1 MDDETACQTVNE
13 QRMIDRALWDSAIEL
28 QGFLEACQYQFC
40 FIGGIA
46 YQRWGEPRVTD
57 DMDVTV
63 ITGFGNERPVIQ
75 AVLRRYQ
82 ARVSDASG
90 FALQTRV
97 LLIQDIAGFGIDMSL
112 GALPFEER
120 VVKRSS
126 LWGVQG
132 LGHIRTCSAEDLVVL
147 KAFASRPQDW
157 IDVEKVIIR
166 QGQRLNRPLI
176 IEELT
181 PLAELKEDP
190 EILEHLQSLLL
201 KHP

>member
-1 MDDETACQTVNE
+1 
-13 QRMIDRALWDSAIEL
+13 MIDRALWHSAVEL
-28 QGFLEACQYQFC
+28 QGFLESCRYPFC

-63 ITGFGNERPVIQ
+63 VTGFGNETPIIQ
-75 AVLRRYQ
+75 TVLKRYQ
-82 ARVSDASG
+82 ARISDAAG

-97 LLIQDIAGFGIDMSL
+97 LLLQDIAGFGIDMSL

-120 VVKRSS
+120 IVSRSS

-132 LGHIRTCSAEDLVVL
+132 IGHIRTCSAEDLVVL

-166 QGQRLNRPLI
+166 HATQLNRQLI
-176 IEELT
+176 MEELT
-181 PLAELKEDP
+181 PLAELKEEP
-190 EILEHLQSLLL
+190 EILIHLEELFRRWQ
-201 KHP
+201 

>member
-1 MDDETACQTVNE
+1 
-13 QRMIDRALWDSAIEL
+13 MIDRALWDSAIEL
-28 QGFLEACQYQFC
+28 QKFLEASRYSFC

-63 ITGFGNERPVIQ
+63 ITGFGNETPVIQ
-75 AVLRRYQ
+75 AVLKRYQ

-120 VVKRSS
+120 IVSRSS
-126 LWGVQG
+126 LWGVQEI
-132 LGHIRTCSAEDLVVL
+132 GHIRTCTAEDLVVL

-166 QGQRLNRPLI
+166 QAQRLDRHLI

-181 PLAELKEDP
+181 PLAELKEEP
-190 EILEHLQSLLL
+190 EILTHVQELFANHR
-201 KHP
+201 